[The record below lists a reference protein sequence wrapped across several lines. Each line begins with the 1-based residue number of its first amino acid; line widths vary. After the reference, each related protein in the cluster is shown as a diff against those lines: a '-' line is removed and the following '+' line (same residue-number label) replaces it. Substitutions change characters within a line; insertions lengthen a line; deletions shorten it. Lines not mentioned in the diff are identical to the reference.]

1 MFNYNGSQY
10 TLTSYGTWQEAQAQ
24 AQSLGGNLV
33 TINNQAEQDWLVS
46 TFGVNQ
52 TLWIGLTDEVTEG
65 TFNWVSGEISTYTNW
80 LPGEPNNG
88 WDGEDYVEMN
98 FGSPGKWNDSSSNQ
112 FRRGIVE
119 ITNISPSITLAVS
132 PNSVLEDGTT
142 NLIYTFTRTG
152 ATTNPLTVNYGI
164 TGTANS
170 GDYTGATPGTGK
182 TITFA
187 AGANIA
193 TLTIDPIADTTVE
206 NNETVALTLA
216 SGTGYTVGTTTAVT
230 GTIINDDS
238 TFNYNNSTYLLTNLG
253 TWQQAQAQA
262 QSVGGNL
269 VTINSQAEQDWLI
282 STFGSSEQLW
292 IGLTDQVTEGQFKW
306 ASGETSTYTNWY
318 AGQPDN
324 GGPNGEDYVVL
335 NYGSAGKW
343 NDYPNDLSSFR
354 GIIEITSPTY
364 TPIES
369 TGNTKLVKDIT
380 DKYFTQIG
388 TNTPIAI
395 KNGGQQIFQN
405 IYPGWQTLAAE
416 TVNGENQVLWKNTA
430 GNYLHIWR
438 LDNNWNR
445 VSSEG
450 QFALNSAAAFTQE
463 TNFGIDTNGDGIIG
477 SPYTTVES
485 SGNTKLVKDTANK
498 FFAQVGEGIPTAINN
513 GGVQIFQNI
522 YAGWQTLAAET
533 VNGVNQVLW
542 KNVSGN
548 FLHIWRLD
556 NNWNWVSSE
565 GQFGFNSAD
574 AFTQET
580 NFGIDANGDGVIGNP
595 AGNPYILIESSGNTK
610 LVKDTDNK
618 FFAQVG
624 QTIPTAIKNSG
635 VQIFQNIYAGWQT
648 LAAET
653 VNNENQVLWKNT
665 AGNYLHIW
673 RLDNNW
679 NWVSSEGQ
687 YALNSADA
695 FTQETKFGIDANGD
709 GVIGSGYTAIES
721 AGNTKL
727 VKDATNKY
735 FAQVG
740 TSTPTAIKN
749 GGVQIFQD
757 VYAGW
762 QTLAAETV
770 NGVNQVLWKNISGNF
785 LHIWNLDNN
794 WNWVSSE
801 GQFALNSADAL
812 AKETVFGI
820 DANSDGAIGNPS
832 SLTLT
837 GTSGNEFLVGGTNN
851 DVLTGAGGKDTLT
864 GGLGSDKFVYQNLTD
879 SLLANFDVIT
889 DFNATPG
896 NDLFRVST
904 ALAGF
909 VDVGAVN
916 TLDAAGIGAKLA
928 AFGSNYAA
936 QFSFGQ
942 RTFVAINDAIA
953 GFNAAN
959 DAIIEVTGLT
969 GTLNVNNF
977 VIV

>member
-1 MFNYNGSQY
+1 M
-10 TLTSYGTWQEAQAQ
+10 
-24 AQSLGGNLV
+24 
-33 TINNQAEQDWLVS
+33 
-46 TFGVNQ
+46 
-52 TLWIGLTDEVTEG
+52 
-65 TFNWVSGEISTYTNW
+65 
-80 LPGEPNNG
+80 
-88 WDGEDYVEMN
+88 
-98 FGSPGKWNDSSSNQ
+98 
-112 FRRGIVE
+112 
-119 ITNISPSITLAVS
+119 
-132 PNSVLEDGTT
+132 
-142 NLIYTFTRTG
+142 
-152 ATTNPLTVNYGI
+152 
-164 TGTANS
+164 
-170 GDYTGATPGTGK
+170 
-182 TITFA
+182 
-187 AGANIA
+187 
-193 TLTIDPIADTTVE
+193 
-206 NNETVALTLA
+206 
-216 SGTGYTVGTTTAVT
+216 
-230 GTIINDDS
+230 
-238 TFNYNNSTYLLTNLG
+238 
-253 TWQQAQAQA
+253 
-262 QSVGGNL
+262 
-269 VTINSQAEQDWLI
+269 
-282 STFGSSEQLW
+282 
-292 IGLTDQVTEGQFKW
+292 
-306 ASGETSTYTNWY
+306 
-318 AGQPDN
+318 
-324 GGPNGEDYVVL
+324 
-335 NYGSAGKW
+335 
-343 NDYPNDLSSFR
+343 
-354 GIIEITSPTY
+354 
-364 TPIES
+364 
-369 TGNTKLVKDIT
+369 
-380 DKYFTQIG
+380 
-388 TNTPIAI
+388 
-395 KNGGQQIFQN
+395 
-405 IYPGWQTLAAE
+405 
-416 TVNGENQVLWKNTA
+416 
-430 GNYLHIWR
+430 HIWR

-477 SPYTTVES
+477 SPYTTIES

-513 GGVQIFQNI
+513 GGQQIFQNI

-542 KNVSGN
+542 KNISGN
-548 FLHIWRLD
+548 FLHIWNLD

-565 GQFGFNSAD
+565 GQYAFNSAA

-580 NFGIDANGDGVIGNP
+580 NFGIDANSDGVIGSP

-610 LVKDTDNK
+610 LVKDTANK

-624 QTIPTAIKNSG
+624 QAI
-635 VQIFQNIYAGWQT
+635 
-648 LAAET
+648 
-653 VNNENQVLWKNT
+653 
-665 AGNYLHIW
+665 
-673 RLDNNW
+673 
-679 NWVSSEGQ
+679 
-687 YALNSADA
+687 
-695 FTQETKFGIDANGD
+695 
-709 GVIGSGYTAIES
+709 
-721 AGNTKL
+721 
-727 VKDATNKY
+727 
-735 FAQVG
+735 
-740 TSTPTAIKN
+740 PTAIKN

-801 GQFALNSADAL
+801 GQYAFNSAA
-812 AKETVFGI
+812 AFTQETNFGI

-837 GTSGNEFLVGGTNN
+837 GTSGNDFLVGGTNN

-942 RTFVAINDAIA
+942 KTFVAINDATA

>member
-24 AQSLGGNLV
+24 AQSLGGNLA
-33 TINNQAEQDWLVS
+33 TINNQAEQDWLIS

-306 ASGETSTYTNWY
+306 ASGEISTYTNWY

-405 IYPGWQTLAAE
+405 IYPGGQTLAAE

-513 GGVQIFQNI
+513 GGQQIFQNI

-533 VNGVNQVLW
+533 VNG
-542 KNVSGN
+542 
-548 FLHIWRLD
+548 
-556 NNWNWVSSE
+556 
-565 GQFGFNSAD
+565 
-574 AFTQET
+574 
-580 NFGIDANGDGVIGNP
+580 
-595 AGNPYILIESSGNTK
+595 
-610 LVKDTDNK
+610 
-618 FFAQVG
+618 
-624 QTIPTAIKNSG
+624 
-635 VQIFQNIYAGWQT
+635 
-648 LAAET
+648 
-653 VNNENQVLWKNT
+653 ENQVLWKNT

-687 YALNSADA
+687 YAFNSAAA
-695 FTQETKFGIDANGD
+695 FTQETN
-709 GVIGSGYTAIES
+709 
-721 AGNTKL
+721 
-727 VKDATNKY
+727 
-735 FAQVG
+735 
-740 TSTPTAIKN
+740 
-749 GGVQIFQD
+749 
-757 VYAGW
+757 
-762 QTLAAETV
+762 
-770 NGVNQVLWKNISGNF
+770 
-785 LHIWNLDNN
+785 
-794 WNWVSSE
+794 
-801 GQFALNSADAL
+801 
-812 AKETVFGI
+812 FGI
-820 DANSDGAIGNPS
+820 DANSDGVIGSPS

-837 GTSGNEFLVGGTNN
+837 GTSGNDILIGGTNN

-909 VDVGAVN
+909 VDVGVVN

-942 RTFVAINDAIA
+942 KTFVAINDATA

>member
-33 TINNQAEQDWLVS
+33 TINNQAEQDWLIS

-513 GGVQIFQNI
+513 GGQQIFQNIYAGWQTLAAETVNGENQVLWKNTAGNYLHIWRLDNNWNWVSSEGQFALNSAAAFTQETNFGIDTNGDGIIGSPYTTVESSGNTKLVKDTANKFFAQVGEGIPTAINNGGVQIFQNI

-653 VNNENQVLWKNT
+653 VNGENQVLWKNT

-687 YALNSADA
+687 YAFNSAAA
-695 FTQETKFGIDANGD
+695 FTQETN
-709 GVIGSGYTAIES
+709 
-721 AGNTKL
+721 
-727 VKDATNKY
+727 
-735 FAQVG
+735 
-740 TSTPTAIKN
+740 
-749 GGVQIFQD
+749 
-757 VYAGW
+757 
-762 QTLAAETV
+762 
-770 NGVNQVLWKNISGNF
+770 
-785 LHIWNLDNN
+785 
-794 WNWVSSE
+794 
-801 GQFALNSADAL
+801 
-812 AKETVFGI
+812 FGI
-820 DANSDGAIGNPS
+820 DANSDGVIGSPS

-837 GTSGNEFLVGGTNN
+837 GTSGNDILIGGTNN

-909 VDVGAVN
+909 VDVGVVN

-942 RTFVAINDAIA
+942 KTFVAINDATA